1 MLAGRGL
8 AGLEK
13 PGSAAAFRAQLGPSF
28 SMDNDVNLATLAEQ
42 EYGAGVG
49 VDNFVFVSI
58 GTGIGMGI
66 VIGGQLYRGSS
77 GRAGEISFLPVG
89 DAPVADAD
97 VRQHGILET
106 VASADGVMTA
116 ARR

>member
-28 SMDNDVNLATLAEQ
+28 SIDNDVNLATLAEQ
-42 EYGAGVG
+42 EYGAGAG

-66 VIGGQLYRGSS
+66 VIGGQLYRRAS

-89 DAPVADAD
+89 AAPVAHAD
-97 VRQHGILET
+97 LRQHRRLQT
-106 VASADGVMTA
+106 RPSA
-116 ARR
+116 